1 MLCREFVITRG
12 SVSGSIRNAVQSELG
27 EPGGKHAL
35 LVHCA
40 SVCGPN
46 RIIGVE
52 TVSLD
57 SRRSA
62 SRIPRELNGR
72 YVKTICPGVP
82 LHGNRDLFWAPC
94 LWSVGESCLDGSFGH
109 HALGAILP

>member
-1 MLCREFVITRG
+1 MLCREFVITCG
-12 SVSGSIRNAVQSELG
+12 SVSGSIRNAVRSELG
-27 EPGGKHAL
+27 
-35 LVHCA
+35 
-40 SVCGPN
+40 GPAAN
-46 RIIGVE
+46 MLCLFIAQACDDLIE
-52 TVSLD
+52 SLGL
-57 SRRSA
+57 RRFLSIRDA
-62 SRIPRELNGR
+62 VRRESRELNGR